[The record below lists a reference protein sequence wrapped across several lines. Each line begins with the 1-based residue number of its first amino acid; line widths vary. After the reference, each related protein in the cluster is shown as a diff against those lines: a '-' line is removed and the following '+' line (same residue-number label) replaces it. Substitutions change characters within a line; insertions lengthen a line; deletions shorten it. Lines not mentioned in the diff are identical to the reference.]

1 MDLLKPLLAK
11 AAISCALLA
20 ATPAHAFLNELIGA
34 GVEVGGKLLGAGFD
48 KVKDS
53 MKDHEAEARLKK
65 EAHDKQLNAFNE
77 AVARIEERTDLSPL
91 QKERA
96 VRQVQQQFD
105 FANRIAALDSRA
117 QAHRRAQRDRLFTAE
132 GMLDTVGN
140 AAVGAASTRIALAK
154 ADAMVAAGVPQAQT
168 RDVFS
173 QIDASA
179 VNDARE
185 KTQRVLAMAAV
196 STVEPAAAQQPA
208 DPVSEDAFAA
218 RPPLVVSA
226 EPQDL
231 TGAETETAA
240 SNVASLPMTAFTPD
254 LNRKVALTFVGA
266 PKTQDALRARLVAM
280 GHEVVE
286 DESVADVIYRIEG
299 EYVVPEGKQFSG
311 TRQSFGEI
319 LDAKSIA
326 WQPER
331 KMSGAIGAGV
341 TKLMLA
347 LGKAQGAQLPKELE
361 VGNLD
366 SLKQDVLLVISREPK
381 FGKTTRA
388 SVSRVASSPDVQA
401 VPMVLATYAELLEKL
416 GFNP

>member
-34 GVEVGGKLLGAGFD
+34 GVEVGGKLLGAGID

-53 MKDHEAEARLKK
+53 MKDHEAEARQKK
-65 EAHDKQLNAFNE
+65 EAQDKQLNAFNE
-77 AVARIEERTDLSPL
+77 AVARVEERTDLTPL

-96 VRQVQQQFD
+96 VRRVQQQFD
-105 FANRIAALDSRA
+105 FANRIAALDEQT
-117 QAHRRAQRDRLFTAE
+117 QAHRKAQRDRMFTAE

-168 RDVFS
+168 RNVFS
-173 QIDASA
+173 QIDAAA

-196 STVEPAAAQQPA
+196 STVESAAAQLPTAQ
-208 DPVSEDAFAA
+208 VSDDEAAA
-218 RPPLVVSA
+218 RPPVAVSSENQA
-226 EPQDL
+226 L
-231 TGAETETAA
+231 IHAATATEVRVA
-240 SNVASLPMTAFTPD
+240 ASLPMTAFTPD
-254 LNRKVALTFVGA
+254 LERKISLIFVGA

-280 GHEVVE
+280 GHQVVE
-286 DESVADVIYRIEG
+286 DVSVADVIYRIEG

-319 LDAKSIA
+319 LDAKAIA

-331 KMSGAIGAGV
+331 KMAGTIGAGV
-341 TKLMLA
+341 TKFMFA
-347 LGKAQGAQLPKELE
+347 LGKAQGAQIPKELE
-361 VGNLD
+361 VGNSD

-381 FGKTTRA
+381 DGKATRA

-401 VPMVLATYAELLEKL
+401 VPMVLATYAELLEQL
-416 GFNP
+416 GVNP